1 MVKVLVLIKGWYDSS
16 RECFNRKIYKLEQQ
30 EQQEHYKTLLELGE
44 DHVVQA
50 VIESV
55 NIINESGLITDD
67 KNLVV
72 ALTDHII
79 YAYKRL
85 KQHQMI
91 TNPFVIETKHLYSNA
106 YNVARKVI
114 DKLNKTLDVHFP
126 EDEIGFIALHIAS
139 NSEKLSIHD
148 ISVINKLI
156 NKVLQLLKL
165 IYNIQLINKQYNIA
179 FYKTHT
185 IFNISIN

>member
-1 MVKVLVLIKGWYDSS
+1 
-16 RECFNRKIYKLEQQ
+16 
-30 EQQEHYKTLLELGE
+30 
-44 DHVVQA
+44 
-50 VIESV
+50 
-55 NIINESGLITDD
+55 
-67 KNLVV
+67 
-72 ALTDHII
+72 
-79 YAYKRL
+79 
-85 KQHQMI
+85 MI

-156 NKVLQLLKL
+156 NKSIQLLKL
-165 IYNIQLINKQYNIA
+165 IYNIQLINKQYNI
-179 FYKTHT
+179 
-185 IFNISIN
+185 SVL